1 MDINAEKCLS
11 TGGNLAL
18 GFRVDCEKHIQID
31 PDTAPVVQKSFY
43 YGAYNKE
50 RSFLLKS

>member
-31 PDTAPVVQKSFY
+31 PDTAPRCAGNFWDVRQRPV
-43 YGAYNKE
+43 YG
-50 RSFLLKS
+50 